1 MPRYWLLKTEP
12 GCFSIHD
19 LEKLPGKI
27 TPWDGV
33 RNYQAR
39 NFMRDDMRP
48 GDLAFFYHSVTD
60 PGIVGL
66 VEIAAPARPD
76 PTQWDMENEHFD
88 PASPAE
94 TPRWYLV
101 DVRLKEV
108 FRNALPLA
116 LLRRQPELADM
127 ELLRRGSR
135 LSVQPVSAEHF
146 DAVMRLTRT
155 SMAMDGK
162 KT

>member
-1 MPRYWLLKTEP
+1 MSHYWLLKTEP

-19 LEKLPGKI
+19 LEKLPGK
-27 TPWDGV
+27 TSPWDGV

-66 VEIAAPARPD
+66 VEIAGPARPD

-88 PASPAE
+88 PASPADK
-94 TPRWYLV
+94 PRWYLV

-108 FRNALPLA
+108 FKNPLPLA
-116 LLRRQPELADM
+116 FLRAQPDLAGM
-127 ELLRRGSR
+127 ELLRKGSR
-135 LSVQPVSAEHF
+135 LSIQPVSPEHF
-146 DAVMRLTRT
+146 ETVMSLTRT
-155 SMAMDGK
+155 GMPKGGK
-162 KT
+162 